1 MPQKYEREIDEI
13 LRRLDDGPARPQS
26 GPRAVPTLEKIEPPK
41 VVPIRRWNAPR
52 ISPSTLMITA
62 LALAVLTA
70 PLQHVYAPAVAWVG
84 LAAVALLVASL
95 GLSIGKWRSG
105 RPTRTWRG
113 RSMEPESSISLAA
126 LRRRFDRWRT
136 RRRLRDTRWS

>member
-1 MPQKYEREIDEI
+1 
-13 LRRLDDGPARPQS
+13 
-26 GPRAVPTLEKIEPPK
+26 
-41 VVPIRRWNAPR
+41 
-52 ISPSTLMITA
+52 MITA

-84 LAAVALLVASL
+84 LAAVALLLASL
-95 GLSIGKWRSG
+95 ALSIGRWRSG

-113 RSMEPESSISLAA
+113 RSMEPESSISLDS

-136 RRRLRDTRWS
+136 RRKLRDTRWS